1 MNLMVRLNRNLKAL
15 FLINIATS
23 LSSSLIYPLFPLF
36 LDGMGTT
43 IENISLVLFVG
54 GAAASVLLIPAG
66 LLSDRFRRRNLLILS
81 AVMSASAAFYLTT
94 VTSWEY
100 SILGM
105 MLLLCSSSVFLP
117 TRHTLIADNA
127 DSDSMTTVFSV
138 MNVAWPIG
146 SMIGP
151 VLGGF
156 LADSYGWNYAFYAAT
171 LASLLSIIPTLFFR
185 RTYKGDKRL
194 DKKKTEAGFFGRGF
208 IIFLLVFVLFQIFA
222 SAAMG
227 ILDPVVPLYLT
238 QTFYVDKTEVG
249 FLFSM
254 GTGVATLLAQVPSAM
269 LANKYGRKKILACS
283 ILPLSFLMLLWPIM
297 QSFSVV
303 TVLYMFIGGLWSMT
317 WPVAVSYLMTL
328 TPTLQRG
335 FVISLRQTAV
345 RLGFT
350 IGPLIGGYLWTAY
363 EPKTPFYVSSAFF
376 AASLLFI
383 WLLKDSKSKKSP
395 D

>member
-1 MNLMVRLNRNLKAL
+1 MFRLNRNLKAL
-15 FLINIATS
+15 FLINVTAS

-36 LDGMGTT
+36 LNGMGTT
-43 IENISLVLFVG
+43 IENISLVLFTG
-54 GAAASVLLIPAG
+54 GAAATVLLIPSG

-81 AVMSASAAFYLTT
+81 SVMSASAAFYLTT

-100 SILGM
+100 SILGI
-105 MLLLCSSSVFLP
+105 MLLLSSSSVFLP
-117 TRHTLIADNA
+117 TRHTLIADNT
-127 DSDSMTTVFSV
+127 DPNSMTTAFSV

-146 SMIGP
+146 SIIGP

-156 LADSYGWNYAFYAAT
+156 LADSFGWNYTFYAAT
-171 LASLLSIIPTLFFR
+171 LVSLLSIIPTFFFR
-185 RTYKGDKRL
+185 RTYKGDKRR
-194 DKKKTEAGFFGRGF
+194 DKKKTEPAFFGRGF
-208 IIFLLVFVLFQIFA
+208 IIFLFVFVLFQIFA

-269 LANKYGRKKILACS
+269 LANKYGRKKILAYS

-297 QSFSVV
+297 QSFLTI

-317 WPVAVSYLMTL
+317 WPVAVSFLMTL

-335 FVISLRQTAV
+335 FVVSIRQTAV

-350 IGPLIGGYLWTAY
+350 IGPLIGGYLWATY

-376 AASLLFI
+376 VASLLFI
-383 WLLKDSKSKKSP
+383 GLLKDSKSKKSS